1 MLVTIVYHLEV
12 ASMVDVPIPLSV
24 IVIWPTI
31 KLSEENTQELIVIYV
46 WNIDIFLLL
55 GVIRI

>member
-1 MLVTIVYHLEV
+1 MTIVYHLEV

-46 WNIDIFLLL
+46 
-55 GVIRI
+55 